1 MTTLDETNEPVENK
15 SGAEPN
21 FGSSDDDLAMFALPA
36 RTSSSDIQNLV
47 RRHPSLYSARQ
58 PKSQTLCLDRQ
69 RPHR

>member
-1 MTTLDETNEPVENK
+1 MTTFDETNEPVENK

-47 RRHPSLYSARQ
+47 RRHPLVSLIAAVWLGVGIGKLTR
-58 PKSQTLCLDRQ
+58 LI
-69 RPHR
+69 